1 MTVPVLDES
10 MPYELSW
17 HTFDAQPLGAPL
29 LSSRLRRRTGR
40 EYLEALPRRERE
52 RVRPLP
58 TCKAAIRL
66 TTRLLCLCRATIQK
80 SIYLLAVFC
89 ILISAGVTARAQK
102 SVIIFYSHE
111 REIATYEDLD
121 KRLLAQLN
129 SNVDHEVTTYREY
142 LDLMRF
148 ADNEQQQSL
157 TNYLQAKYRD
167 RKIDLVFAISPLAL
181 NFLLQR
187 GSQVFPGIPIV
198 FASVNVRTLG
208 ALSLP
213 TNITGVAIKRNTK
226 DTLDVALRLQPD
238 TIEVVIP
245 TGNSTREQ
253 GWIEDL
259 KKELEPYQSRLRVTW
274 LSGLPMQTMLG
285 QLGSLR
291 EHTIV
296 LFANL
301 FFYDG
306 LGRYYRPEEALDL
319 ICQYSSV
326 PVYSTNAS
334 YLGTGVV
341 GGHMLEM
348 GPVGDAAGKIG
359 RRILAGEV
367 PSSIPVQILDPNGDM
382 FDARQ
387 LHRWGIDQRNLPP
400 GSTVVFSQPSLWKLY
415 KPYIVICF
423 LLLLL
428 QAWLIFALVMRARRL
443 KKSEAQLRDLS
454 KHLIHAQDEER
465 KRIARELHDD
475 FAQRLAAVSID
486 LDIMQKKLVQAQ
498 RKDDTATI
506 ASVRGQVDELT
517 YDIHDLSHTL
527 HSSKLQY
534 LGLRAALKELCS
546 HFEKQHSVRIELQ
559 AAEPFAELIPE
570 DVALCFYRIVHEAL
584 QNAVKHG
591 SARRVIVHLS
601 SHHSTL
607 RIKVSDTGSG
617 FDPTIASEGLGL
629 VSMRERLRLIGGEFK
644 IHSKPGQGT
653 ELTAQVR
660 LEEFSAPQAI
670 AS

>member
-1 MTVPVLDES
+1 M
-10 MPYELSW
+10 
-17 HTFDAQPLGAPL
+17 
-29 LSSRLRRRTGR
+29 
-40 EYLEALPRRERE
+40 
-52 RVRPLP
+52 
-58 TCKAAIRL
+58 IR
-66 TTRLLCLCRATIQK
+66 K
-80 SIYLLAVFC
+80 SLYPLAVLC
-89 ILISAGVTARAQK
+89 VLIFAVGPARAQNLK

-121 KRLLAQLN
+121 KNLLSQLDSTVN
-129 SNVDHEVTTYREY
+129 HEVTIYREY

-148 ADNEQQQSL
+148 ADSEQQQSL
-157 TNYLQAKYRD
+157 TKYLEAKYKD
-167 RKIDLVFAISPLAL
+167 RKIDLVFAVSPLAL

-198 FASVNVRTLG
+198 FASVNVRTVE

-213 TNITGVAIKRNTK
+213 PNITGVAIKRNTK

-238 TIEVVIP
+238 TTEVVIP
-245 TGNSTREQ
+245 TGNSPREQ

-259 KKELEPYQSRLRVTW
+259 KKELEPYQQRLRITW
-274 LSGLPMQTMLG
+274 LGNLPMQTMLT
-285 QLGSLR
+285 QLGSLPK
-291 EHTIV
+291 HSIV

-306 LGRYYRPEEALDL
+306 LGRYFRPEEALEL

-334 YLGTGVV
+334 YVGIGVV

-359 RRILAGEV
+359 RRILAGEA
-367 PSSIPVQILDPNGDM
+367 PATIPVQVLDPNHDV

-387 LHRWGIDQRNLPP
+387 LQRWGIDRHNLPA
-400 GSTVVFSQPSLWKLY
+400 GSSVLFIQPSLLKLY

-423 LLLLL
+423 LLLVI
-428 QAWLIFALVMRARRL
+428 QTWLIIALVMQARRL

-454 KHLIHAQDEER
+454 EHLIHAQDEER

-475 FAQRLAAVSID
+475 FAQRLATVSID
-486 LDIMQKKLVQAQ
+486 LDVLQKKLSQAQ
-498 RKDDTATI
+498 RRDDTASI

-546 HFEKQHSVRIELQ
+546 HFEKQHEVKIELQ
-559 AAEPFAELIPE
+559 APEPFAEAIPE
-570 DVALCFYRIVHEAL
+570 DIALCFYRVVHEAL

-591 SARRVIVHLS
+591 SAARVIVALS

-607 RIKVSDTGSG
+607 CMKVSDTGSG
-617 FDPTIASEGLGL
+617 FDPTVASEGLGL

-644 IHSKPGQGT
+644 IQSRPGAGT

-660 LEEFSAPQAI
+660 LEQLGTPHAI